1 VKDGFDSQSTANFDK
16 LERVIKKSGN
26 TFLQEKFNEFKKVKQ
41 KTQNAGSAII
51 RYLNWK
57 K

>member
-1 VKDGFDSQSTANFDK
+1 MKDGFDSQSTANFDK